1 MTYDLSFFK
10 AAIVNVSC
18 NTSCMSIAFYEVI
31 FFKASGFFGWS
42 EFYVLFLFV
51 FQLCCK
57 SPICFSFVGQE
68 DSFFAVCMLLQFEGK
83 SLPICH
89 GKALKHKG
97 KFLIILR

>member
-42 EFYVLFLFV
+42 EFCVLFLFSNCAV
-51 FQLCCK
+51 K
-57 SPICFSFVGQE
+57 VP
-68 DSFFAVCMLLQFEGK
+68 FALVLWGRRIVSLQFACCY
-83 SLPICH
+83 SLRGRVPICH